1 MGPVS
6 HRPLIAPRRLGPAMA
21 LLVAVAVV
29 AIVAVVQAGCG
40 GGQHAASAPTVT
52 LSVIPS
58 ATCNR
63 GRPLQALVRAVTLK
77 QFVEDQYGNIAKLVV
92 GPDDSVLSSFVV
104 FPGVAQTITFPPPAK
119 GGFAVYFLFTGATG
133 TSWKQLFDGAPSAIR
148 LELGD
153 NQIQAPAPA
162 SAGKR

>member
-6 HRPLIAPRRLGPAMA
+6 HRSLSHPPGSGPALA
-21 LLVAVAVV
+21 LAVA
-29 AIVAVVQAGCG
+29 AALAGCG
-40 GGQHAASAPTVT
+40 GGQHVASGPTVT

-58 ATCNR
+58 PTCNR
-63 GRPLQALVRAVTLK
+63 GRPLQALVRAVTLQ
-77 QFVEDQYGNIAKLVV
+77 QFVQDQYSNVARLVV
-92 GPDDSVLSSFVV
+92 GPDDSVLSSFAV
-104 FPGVAQTITFPPPAK
+104 FPGVDQTITFTPPAK

-133 TSWKQLFDGAPSAIR
+133 ASWKQLFDTAPSTLR

-153 NQIQAPAPA
+153 NEIVKPTSPASA